1 MSEIRTHEGH
11 GPHSCYCEVPEDN
24 QGSDWLDLF
33 QDEESGDRNLQRLA
47 AIFKVLGDPTRLRI
61 LRVLLQGERCVCDI
75 AADIHMEQSA
85 VSHQLRV
92 LRQAHVVDFRKEGK
106 VAWYFLDDEHVVTLL
121 EQGMAHVSHQR

>member
-1 MSEIRTHEGH
+1 MNM
-11 GPHSCYCEVPEDN
+11 YEDN
-24 QGSDWLDLF
+24 QYHIHSSYCEAPEENRDNEWLGLF
-33 QDEESGDRNLQRLA
+33 QDEAGGDRNLQRLA
-47 AIFKVLGDPTRLRI
+47 AIFKVLGEPTRLRI

-75 AADIHMEQSA
+75 AEDIHMEQSA

-121 EQGMAHVSHQR
+121 EQGMAHVAHKR